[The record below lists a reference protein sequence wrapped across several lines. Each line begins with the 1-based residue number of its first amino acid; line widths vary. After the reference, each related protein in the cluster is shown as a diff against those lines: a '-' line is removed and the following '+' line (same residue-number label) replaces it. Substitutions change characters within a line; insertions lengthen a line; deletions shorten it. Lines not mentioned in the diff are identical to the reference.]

1 MALYFSDANEI
12 VQKEVQEY
20 VNNFQMIGQW
30 ISSVPIIAFSIIA
43 GALSD
48 VFGRKPLMLL
58 PMIGDFIAT
67 LFSIVNY
74 AYIESLPLE
83 FFYTDKIGSF
93 FGGYAVYYL
102 GVYSYGTTVT
112 KTKER
117 AHRLARLDGMETV
130 AIIIGTIL
138 SPIIFK
144 SIGYF
149 GSYSISCLFLLLA
162 IIYMIIFVEEP
173 MKRQTDEQQP
183 QAVVEKDPAQGA
195 QIFILVGDLLK
206 RAERIVSSVIN
217 FIQISVKI
225 PLEGMRELLMKDRKT
240 ILKYLIAIQFICFS
254 TYWLT
259 LQIWNLYYLYMLL
272 VFKGFN
278 ETDYANF
285 NVAMSVLN
293 TFCLVILMPILS
305 GKFEIHDSL
314 LIFIMLMF
322 EVVSSFIT
330 PFVTTV
336 WQFYLA
342 QGLGTFG
349 YCKYAVVRSLIS
361 KCIDSNEVGKVY
373 SFMAVL
379 ASLAPVAGNPLFRQL
394 YNKTLDTFPGAIFL
408 LYAAILFCSAIG
420 NLFLY
425 VKRDE
430 LKATP
435 GDDHCD
441 DDVQDAKC
449 DAETNDDQDAKT
461 IDTSF

>member
-1 MALYFSDANEI
+1 
-12 VQKEVQEY
+12 
-20 VNNFQMIGQW
+20 
-30 ISSVPIIAFSIIA
+30 
-43 GALSD
+43 
-48 VFGRKPLMLL
+48 
-58 PMIGDFIAT
+58 
-67 LFSIVNY
+67 
-74 AYIESLPLE
+74 
-83 FFYTDKIGSF
+83 
-93 FGGYAVYYL
+93 
-102 GVYSYGTTVT
+102 
-112 KTKER
+112 
-117 AHRLARLDGMETV
+117 
-130 AIIIGTIL
+130 
-138 SPIIFK
+138 
-144 SIGYF
+144 
-149 GSYSISCLFLLLA
+149 
-162 IIYMIIFVEEP
+162 
-173 MKRQTDEQQP
+173 
-183 QAVVEKDPAQGA
+183 
-195 QIFILVGDLLK
+195 
-206 RAERIVSSVIN
+206 
-217 FIQISVKI
+217 
-225 PLEGMRELLMKDRKT
+225 
-240 ILKYLIAIQFICFS
+240 
-254 TYWLT
+254 
-259 LQIWNLYYLYMLL
+259 
-272 VFKGFN
+272 
-278 ETDYANF
+278 
-285 NVAMSVLN
+285 
-293 TFCLVILMPILS
+293 
-305 GKFEIHDSL
+305 
-314 LIFIMLMF
+314 MF

-441 DDVQDAKC
+441 DDVQDEKC